1 MKKIFI
7 LLPFLFISI
16 LSALVITSPQGD
28 SITYSFEEL
37 AKIPRET
44 FTTTRVKAGEVQ
56 EDVWT
61 GVRFNQWFNDN
72 TQISYKIIRFESAD
86 NYMVS
91 FSKAE
96 FDSLDCWLVFTQNGE
111 PLPENGIRLI
121 FPQLRDMKWIRGL
134 NRVVLEDFSPLKLP
148 ARFEF
153 LDKRLKQET
162 LIENPLPFT
171 DTKGYYFADLL
182 PLSARADT
190 HSVILYSSDGIKCSL
205 EYPRHLD
212 GAIIELTDYGFNLK
226 SPRIPDGMW
235 LKDVIYLQI
244 DDWALIKSENLDALI
259 TLNRIMDWKL
269 SPDVQFI
276 VNIGGK
282 EEKIPLSDVLAHPEK
297 LANISSF
304 ELIP

>member
-72 TQISYKIIRFESAD
+72 TQIPYKIIRFESAD

-162 LIENPLPFT
+162 LIENPPPFT

-212 GAIIELTDYGFNLK
+212 GAIIELTDYVFNLK

-276 VNIGGK
+276 VNINGK
-282 EEKIPLSDVLAHPEK
+282 EEKIPLSNVLAHPEK

>member
-61 GVRFNQWFNDN
+61 GFRFNQWFNDN
-72 TQISYKIIRFESAD
+72 TQIPYKIIRFESAD

>member
-1 MKKIFI
+1 MKKI
-7 LLPFLFISI
+7 LLFALLLTLSI
-16 LSALVITSPQGD
+16 LNAIIITGPKGD
-28 SITYSFEEL
+28 SLIYSYTDL

-44 FTTTRVKAGEVQ
+44 FTTTRVKSGEIQ

-61 GVRFNQWFNDN
+61 GFRFNRWLNEN
-72 TQISYKIIRFESAD
+72 IQIPYKIIRFESAD

-96 FDSLDCWLVFTQNGE
+96 FDSLECWLAFTQNGQ
-111 PLPENGIRLI
+111 PLPDNGLRLI

-134 NRVVLEDFSPLKLP
+134 ERIVLEDFSPLKLP
-148 ARFEF
+148 VRFEF
-153 LDKRLKQET
+153 LDKRLKKET
-162 LIENPLPFT
+162 LIDNPPPFT

-182 PLSARADT
+182 PLSARKDT
-190 HSVILYSSDGIKCSL
+190 HSVVLYSSDGIKCSL

-212 GAIIELTDYGFNLK
+212 GAIIELTDYGFSLK
-226 SPRIPDGMW
+226 SPSIPDGMW
-235 LKDVIYLQI
+235 LKDIIYLQI
-244 DDWALIKSENLDALI
+244 DDWALIKSDNLDALI

-276 VNIGGK
+276 VNIDGK
-282 EEKIPLSDVLAHPEK
+282 EEKIPLSDVLSHPDK
-297 LANISSF
+297 LADINSF

>member
-1 MKKIFI
+1 MKKFF
-7 LLPFLFISI
+7 LFLPFMTISI
-16 LSALVITSPQGD
+16 LSAIIITGPQGD
-28 SITYSFEEL
+28 SLIYSYTEL

-44 FTTTRVKAGEVQ
+44 FTTTRVKSGEIQ
-56 EDVWT
+56 EDIWT
-61 GVRFNQWFNDN
+61 GFRFNHWFNDN
-72 TQISYKIIRFESAD
+72 IQIPYKIIRFESAD

-91 FSKAE
+91 LSKAE
-96 FDSLDCWLVFTQNGE
+96 FDSLECWLAFTQNGQV
-111 PLPENGIRLI
+111 LPENGIRLI

-153 LDKRLKQET
+153 LDKRIKQET
-162 LIENPLPFT
+162 LIENPPPFS

-182 PLSARADT
+182 PLSARNDT
-190 HSVILYSSDGIKCSL
+190 HSVVLYSSDGIKCSL
-205 EYPRHLD
+205 EYPRHLKD
-212 GAIIELTDYGFNLK
+212 AIIELTDYGFNLK
-226 SPRIPDGMW
+226 SPHIPDGMW
-235 LKDVIYLQI
+235 LKDIIYLQI
-244 DDWALIKSENLDALI
+244 DDWALIKSDNLDALI

-282 EEKIPLSDVLAHPEK
+282 EEKIPLSEVLAYPDK
-297 LANISSF
+297 LANITSF

>member
-162 LIENPLPFT
+162 LIENPPPFT

-276 VNIGGK
+276 VNINGK

>member
-1 MKKIFI
+1 
-7 LLPFLFISI
+7 
-16 LSALVITSPQGD
+16 
-28 SITYSFEEL
+28 
-37 AKIPRET
+37 
-44 FTTTRVKAGEVQ
+44 
-56 EDVWT
+56 
-61 GVRFNQWFNDN
+61 
-72 TQISYKIIRFESAD
+72 
-86 NYMVS
+86 MVS

-162 LIENPLPFT
+162 LIENPPPFT

-276 VNIGGK
+276 VNINGK